1 MISLLSVVSVYS
13 LQTSED
19 SMSQGTGAVSEMS
32 DEAAPIL
39 GRRATRER
47 NIASSRHS
55 DDSDSDVDMYR
66 VSKSLIRHIF
76 ISLYDIC
83 RL

>member
-1 MISLLSVVSVYS
+1 
-13 LQTSED
+13 
-19 SMSQGTGAVSEMS
+19 MSQGTGAVSEMS

-47 NIASSRHS
+47 NIGSSKHS

-66 VSKSLIRHIF
+66 VSKTFLGNLI
-76 ISLYDIC
+76 ISRIYIQVSIY
-83 RL
+83 RIKHSKQQM